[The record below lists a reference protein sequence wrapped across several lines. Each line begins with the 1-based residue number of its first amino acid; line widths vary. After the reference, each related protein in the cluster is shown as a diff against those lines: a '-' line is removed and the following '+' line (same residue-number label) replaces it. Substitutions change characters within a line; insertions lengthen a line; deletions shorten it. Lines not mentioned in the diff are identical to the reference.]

1 MKFSKSWK
9 VNSGRSSRG
18 TYSFITFSKFNL
30 QPGFVPSLFFN
41 DQWNHSQPCG
51 LRLQSCANWTWFR
64 HLILFSSS
72 EFCLG
77 NILMKPPD
85 TVWMLRGLSPRFY
98 ELEEESSSPS
108 GQWSNDTGD
117 LSPRSWTWWSFVWWP
132 LCPCW
137 SCCFFVDHV
146 DRGDDLVGDVP
157 CGNHL
162 VGRVEICRERHDQNC
177 VKFLPAL

>member
-108 GQWSNDTGD
+108 GRWSNDTGD
-117 LSPRSWTWWSFVWWP
+117 LSPRSWTWWSLVLWP
-132 LCPCW
+132 LSLCW
-137 SCCFFVDHV
+137 SCCFF
-146 DRGDDLVGDVP
+146 
-157 CGNHL
+157 
-162 VGRVEICRERHDQNC
+162 CRSCRSWWWSCWWCSLWWSSCWQSW
-177 VKFLPAL
+177 KLSWAPWPAVV